1 MYSTGGVSD
10 RFVPLWA
17 RVEERL
23 GGPLPAALRFWDGSE
38 IGPGEEGSCPDVIV
52 LRNKRA
58 MTYVVT
64 RPAQLGVARA
74 SSPVTWFSKGASRG

>member
-1 MYSTGGVSD
+1 M
-10 RFVPLWA
+10 
-17 RVEERL
+17 
-23 GGPLPAALRFWDGSE
+23 PAALRFWDGSE